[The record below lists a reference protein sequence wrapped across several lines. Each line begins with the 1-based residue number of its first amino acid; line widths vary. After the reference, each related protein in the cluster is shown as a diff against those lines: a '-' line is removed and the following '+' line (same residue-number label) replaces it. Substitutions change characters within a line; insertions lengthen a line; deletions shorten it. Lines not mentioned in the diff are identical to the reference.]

1 MCSMYSVQFISEL
14 SVFLSLLFV
23 IYVFNSAKFM
33 HKNTFILN
41 NVIKFENDIII
52 LIYTFIINTI
62 KYRNI

>member
-1 MCSMYSVQFISEL
+1 
-14 SVFLSLLFV
+14 
-23 IYVFNSAKFM
+23 M